1 MAATGVAAEAEGAI
15 AGMPAPTGC
24 RRRHAGSHRLHG
36 WRWQDSLAVG
46 AAMAATGVAALA
58 KVPVAGMPA
67 PTDRMAGHGS
77 TCGSCHGSDR
87 GRGISQGSR
96 RWHAGSHRLHGWRWQ
111 DLLAVGAAMAA
122 TGVAAVAKAAVAGMP
137 APTARC
143 CARCKPGDS
152 EARVVCGACSE
163 AHWPRARAI
172 SASIWSGSF
181 GTSALSTCAA
191 PRVTTTSSS
200 MRTPIPRQRRST
212 PLASAAT

>member
-1 MAATGVAAEAEGAI
+1 
-15 AGMPAPTGC
+15 
-24 RRRHAGSHRLHG
+24 
-36 WRWQDSLAVG
+36 
-46 AAMAATGVAALA
+46 MAATGVAALA

-67 PTDRMAGHGS
+67 PTDCTAGDGRTYLLWGLPWQRPGSRLQRRLHSLACRLPQIAWLAMAGL
-77 TCGSCHGSDR
+77 TCCGSCHGSDW

-96 RWHAGSHRLHGWRWQ
+96 RWHAGSHRLHSWRWR

-137 APTARC
+137 GPTARC

-152 EARVVCGACSE
+152 ESRVVCGACSE